1 MSCKDG
7 SNEID
12 MFGLPEDEEYVDEK
26 DTGDEP
32 LRGPDSKPTH
42 SGK

>member
-1 MSCKDG
+1 MSCQPE

-12 MFGLPEDEEYVDEK
+12 MFGLSEDEEYVEET

-32 LRGPDSKPTH
+32 L
-42 SGK
+42 